1 MAKVRLSI
9 SVDDKHRDKFS
20 NVIKEAEKA
29 GMDVEEK
36 LKDIGVATGSID
48 AEKLDSLRKV
58 KGVQHV
64 EQERKYQIPP
74 PDSDVQ

>member
-9 SVDDKHRDKFS
+9 SVDDKHMGKFS
-20 NVIKEAEKA
+20 DVIKDAEKA

-36 LKDIGVATGSID
+36 HKDLGVATGSID

-74 PDSDVQ
+74 PESDIQ